1 MAEAVTKQITAGDT
15 FSDAALVK
23 GDFNVSI
30 QGTFSATVTVQRSY
44 DQDTISNWE
53 DVETFTTAVERIG
66 FEPESMYYRVGVKS
80 GEFTSGTID
89 IRIGTAD

>member
-15 FSDAALVK
+15 FSDATLVK
-23 GDFNVSI
+23 GDFNISI

-66 FEPESMYYRVGVKS
+66 LEPESVYYRVGVKS